1 MKKFLSKYGVVIG
14 IVLLLGLF
22 VGLSILVKEDPKK
35 AMSSDIQSWLTD
47 TASDNYVVTV
57 IAQTTCSH
65 CINFKPIMT
74 KANNK
79 YDFKLYW
86 FEADE
91 LSTSDYNT
99 IKDTY
104 ELDEYQ
110 GTPYTFITKN
120 GEVLGYLSGEREYDA
135 LIEFLQENK
144 VIE

>member
-1 MKKFLSKYGVVIG
+1 
-14 IVLLLGLF
+14 
-22 VGLSILVKEDPKK
+22 
-35 AMSSDIQSWLTD
+35 
-47 TASDNYVVTV
+47 
-57 IAQTTCSH
+57 
-65 CINFKPIMT
+65 MT